1 MRTCG
6 ERKGRAAPSTCSRS
20 AWPYS
25 PPSKWSTSCCHFRR
39 RRQSASSPSYSPKF
53 IAREWI
59 TRRHTARR
67 SRRRTSSRLMVVA
80 SSSCRSSKG
89 CPRPRSRAGSRS
101 DVERAVFLDRD
112 GTLIRDRGYL
122 ADPDGV
128 ELLPGVMTAL
138 AALRDR
144 RLRLVVVSN
153 QSGIARGMITRV
165 QHLSVDARFRELV
178 LAGGVALDGVYYC
191 EHGPDDG
198 CACRKPNDGMLRAA
212 SRDLGI
218 DL

>member
-1 MRTCG
+1 
-6 ERKGRAAPSTCSRS
+6 
-20 AWPYS
+20 
-25 PPSKWSTSCCHFRR
+25 
-39 RRQSASSPSYSPKF
+39 
-53 IAREWI
+53 
-59 TRRHTARR
+59 
-67 SRRRTSSRLMVVA
+67 
-80 SSSCRSSKG
+80 
-89 CPRPRSRAGSRS
+89 
-101 DVERAVFLDRD
+101 VERAVFLDRD

-165 QHLSVDARFRELV
+165 QHLSVDARFRGLV

-218 DL
+218 DLSKSMLVGDKPSDVAAGRAAGCVTALLRASGDADFVGAEWSGLLPNILAWVG